1 MSDKLEKINKWF
13 ASLTPHIIRMRWFII
28 VAIFVATVVMAV
40 GISRL
45 QLETS
50 NDSLLLENDPLRL
63 AKHEFEEIFGN
74 DEFVVVLLEAD
85 DVFSHAA
92 LVANRALGNALL
104 REIPLADD
112 IFSLTDLEFT
122 RGTEAGIEI
131 DDLVPDP
138 IPQDPYSLD
147 EIRQSALSNS
157 NLVDRLFSKDSRST
171 IIALE
176 LKPYP
181 KAEETLD
188 LEYQI
193 KITEKLRAIISRHEY
208 ADFKLTMGGTPVLM
222 EGEMRWASAEMENIM
237 GTTMLLMM
245 ILLAVFFRSV
255 VAVIAPLLTAT
266 ISMFV
271 VLGFYGWA
279 GIAVQ
284 ELMLIIPLLLALV
297 LSIGYNV
304 HVLSFFRQKFL
315 VSGSRQLAITHA
327 MEQAAWPILFT
338 AITTAIG
345 LLSFVL
351 VPIVSI
357 RTVGLTSAGLLL
369 LCYPLVVLLT
379 PALLSFGKDRKP
391 GKAIQKKHRIENAL
405 EKLSGFVA
413 SKKII
418 IIVIYVA
425 VTALFAFFIPSI
437 EVNTDYTRT
446 FGEKVPYIA
455 DGLHIS
461 RSIGSLYSYELSVD
475 FGKMDALKI
484 PENLKAMEQ
493 LEQEL
498 RHFETYKRSNSVID
512 IIKDL
517 NKVLNEGDI
526 SRYQIPDDPA
536 LLSQLFLLYEMSGGT
551 ETANWIDY
559 EYQRARI
566 QVELGSFTSQDI
578 EAQVNF
584 IQNRSRELFPEGEV
598 LISGIAPVFAKV
610 ANFIVSGQILS
621 IILALMVIAGVMM
634 IVFGNVRLGLIGM
647 IPNITPVVIS
657 LGVMALL
664 DTPLHMMTMMV
675 APMIIGIAV
684 DDTIHFINHYRY
696 EYHLTGSYIQANRL
710 TFRTVGKAVLLT
722 SAIICL
728 GFAAFL
734 PSQLLA
740 YHHVGLY
747 TIIAVLSAMLAD
759 YFVTPAVIML
769 TKPFGKEKHLDLPTR
784 DTHVGSDSI

>member
-1 MSDKLEKINKWF
+1 MSDKLEKINQWF
-13 ASLTPHIIRMRWFII
+13 ASLTPHIIRMRWYII
-28 VAIFVATVVMAV
+28 AATFVVTAVMAAGV
-40 GISRL
+40 SKL
-45 QLETS
+45 KLETS

-63 AKHEFEEIFGN
+63 AKYEFEEIFGN

-92 LVANRALGNALL
+92 LEANRSLGDALL

-131 DDLVPDP
+131 NDLVPDP
-138 IPQDPYSLD
+138 IPQNSQTLN
-147 EIRQSALSNS
+147 EIRQSALSNPS
-157 NLVDRLFSKDSRST
+157 LVDRLFSKDFRAT

-181 KAEETLD
+181 MAEGTEETLD

-193 KITEKLRAIISRHEY
+193 KITEKLREIISRPEY

-222 EGEMRWASAEMENIM
+222 EGEMRWASAEMEHIM
-237 GTTMLLMM
+237 STTILLMM
-245 ILLAVFFRSV
+245 ILLAVFFRSIV
-255 VAVIAPLLTAT
+255 GVIAPLLTAT
-266 ISMFV
+266 ISMLI
-271 VLGFYGWA
+271 VLGFYGWV

-304 HVLSFFRQKFL
+304 HILSFFRQKFL
-315 VSGSRQLAITHA
+315 TSGSRQLAIQHA

-345 LLSFVL
+345 LLSFVF
-351 VPIVSI
+351 VPIISI

-369 LCYPLVVLLT
+369 VCYPLVVLLT
-379 PALLSFGKDRKP
+379 PALLSFGKDRQP
-391 GKAIQKKHRIENAL
+391 GKAIQKNHRIEDGL
-405 EKLSGFVA
+405 EKLSRFVA
-413 SKKII
+413 SKKIT
-418 IIVIYVA
+418 IVVA
-425 VTALFAFFIPSI
+425 YAAITTLFACLIPSI

-475 FGKMDALKI
+475 FGEMDAAKI

-493 LEQEL
+493 LDQEL
-498 RHFETYKRSNSVID
+498 HQFETFKRSNSVIG

-517 NKVLNEGDI
+517 NKVINEGDT
-526 SRYQIPDDPA
+526 SEYQIPDDPA

-551 ETANWIDY
+551 ETANWVDY
-559 EYQRARI
+559 EYQRARM

-578 EAQVNF
+578 EDQVNF
-584 IQNRSRELFPEGEV
+584 IQKRARELFPEGEV

-621 IILALMVIAGVMM
+621 ILLALVVIAGVMM

-696 EYHLTGSYIQANRL
+696 EYHLTGSYIQANRI
-710 TFRTVGKAVLLT
+710 TFITVGKAVLLT

-769 TKPFGKEKHLDLPTR
+769 TKPFGREER
-784 DTHVGSDSI
+784 